1 MGSCKKAARNS
12 FLTVRHTVWVWVAA
26 GLLSCAGVAAQ
37 TITPDRLV
45 ADTANAVAERIAGRE
60 AQLSADPRQLYA
72 LVDEVFLPVFDT
84 QYAGRLVLGRHN
96 RSVTP
101 EQRERFIQAFYEFLV
116 RSYADS
122 VLKFRKDR
130 IQVLPVSAEKLK
142 NSKRVVV
149 RTRMSMDDG
158 TVVSVDYS
166 LHMTPKGWRIYD
178 VRIQGVSYVR
188 TYRSQFDQEISA
200 RGIEAVIA
208 RLESDAKALSKGS
221 RR

>member
-1 MGSCKKAARNS
+1 MTARN
-12 FLTVRHTVWVWVAA
+12 TVRLWVAA
-26 GLLSCAGVAAQ
+26 GALWCAGLAGQ
-37 TITPDRLV
+37 ITAPDQLV

-60 AQLSADPRQLYA
+60 AELAADPQQLYA
-72 LVDEVFLPVFDT
+72 LVDQVFLPVFDT
-84 QYAGRLVLGRHN
+84 QYAGRLVLGRHG
-96 RSVTP
+96 RTVTP
-101 EQRERFIQAFYEFLV
+101 EQRQRFIRAFYEFLV

-130 IQVLPVSAEKLK
+130 IQVLPLSAESLE
-142 NSKRVVV
+142 NAKRAVV

-166 LHMTPKGWRIYD
+166 LRRTPEGWRIYD

-208 RLESDAKALSKGS
+208 RLEAESEALSKAAAP
-221 RR
+221 

>member
-1 MGSCKKAARNS
+1 M
-12 FLTVRHTVWVWVAA
+12 VRSLILLLIAA
-26 GLLSCAGVAAQ
+26 GLLWSAAVVGQ
-37 TITPDRLV
+37 TMTPEQLV
-45 ADTANAVAERIAGRE
+45 ADTANAVADRIAGRE
-60 AQLSADPRQLYA
+60 AQLSAHPEQLYA

-96 RSVTP
+96 RTVTA
-101 EQRERFIQAFYEFLV
+101 EQRRRFIQAFYEFLV

-122 VLKFRKDR
+122 ILKFRKDR
-130 IQVLPVSAEKLK
+130 IKVLPVPAEKLK
-142 NSKRVVV
+142 HSKRVVV

-200 RGIEAVIA
+200 KGIEAVIT
-208 RLESDAKALSKGS
+208 RLETEAKALSKETP
-221 RR
+221 R